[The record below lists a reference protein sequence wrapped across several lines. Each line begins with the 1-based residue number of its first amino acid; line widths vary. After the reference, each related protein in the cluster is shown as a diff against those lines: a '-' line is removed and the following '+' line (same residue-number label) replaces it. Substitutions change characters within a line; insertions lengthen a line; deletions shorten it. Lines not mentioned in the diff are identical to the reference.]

1 MLCNL
6 KYHCKQLWHQS
17 KATDEIATAPHTLIG
32 RMILNV
38 MYTIA
43 DNLRDQ
49 ASSID
54 KNKDVMDTEYVHFR
68 SNNNLQVDA
77 QTNYSN
83 NCSETNNNSNC
94 GSYEESQ
101 STLEPLPI
109 TQQKCFLSI

>member
-1 MLCNL
+1 
-6 KYHCKQLWHQS
+6 
-17 KATDEIATAPHTLIG
+17 
-32 RMILNV
+32 MILNM
-38 MYTIA
+38 MYTIVK
-43 DNLRDQ
+43 NLRDQ

-54 KNKDVMDTEYVHFR
+54 KNKDVMHTEYVHFR

-83 NCSETNNNSNC
+83 NRSETNNNSNC

-109 TQQKCFLSI
+109 TQQKCFQSI

>member
-43 DNLRDQ
+43 ENLRDQ

-54 KNKDVMDTEYVHFR
+54 KNKDVMDTEYVHF
-68 SNNNLQVDA
+68 
-77 QTNYSN
+77 N

-109 TQQKCFLSI
+109 TQQKCFLAI